1 MHFVLAWVIVLFT
14 GVCTADMMGYNSSF
28 RVSSSA
34 DLVTAAETRDGHDY
48 STIQLNITSVQTPYY
63 ITSVEKRVRIPLSTS
78 DERMVISA
86 ANINDYTVFHPADA
100 AQYTQ
105 QTIPFGQYLHFG
117 PLDPTKA
124 IFVGYDIISA
134 TDTFSV
140 YLVTQTEYQNLQN
153 QQSFQYYTSFSKIDT
168 QSARFLSA
176 GVPANY
182 FTEQL
187 YLIIIAGVQNLNGI
201 TLMMNVRVLN
211 GSPNTCVSGSCPCSV
226 NSCNSQGL
234 CATDATGEVFPLCSC
249 FTGYSGSQCSSY
261 TCDTVVC
268 GNHASCVGFE
278 TCSCDSG
285 WIQTSSTNN
294 PLECNHDSANECES
308 YCNSNTPGTCK
319 SYIYDES
326 ASPSASL
333 ESIDCSPNP
342 IAKFAIARNVM
353 VETLDGTSVQ
363 VCLSPD
369 PYNPTASIIKCVI
382 AASSNGH
389 QTQCLLS
396 SSPSTDGIVGGNSTS
411 LYLFVTGCSS
421 GSSSSCSLRYAVE
434 LSCADQVIVL
444 PGTDSQD
451 DLLSNIERLSPLELG
466 ALGCG
471 AALILGLLILLIM
484 WMRRRQRSSNQSRAA
499 EPGTASNHPI
509 RNESIA
515 TDDAIMNVYASRPH
529 MELNNVLAAPVHG
542 GESVS
547 FLQMQPFRS
556 SAASPAAAEF
566 AHSRAPS
573 LRESIGL
580 QQGNANGTG
589 SIRSNNSIVEPPAS
603 QNDYRAQNLYEIP

>member
-1 MHFVLAWVIVLFT
+1 
-14 GVCTADMMGYNSSF
+14 
-28 RVSSSA
+28 
-34 DLVTAAETRDGHDY
+34 
-48 STIQLNITSVQTPYY
+48 
-63 ITSVEKRVRIPLSTS
+63 
-78 DERMVISA
+78 
-86 ANINDYTVFHPADA
+86 
-100 AQYTQ
+100 
-105 QTIPFGQYLHFG
+105 
-117 PLDPTKA
+117 
-124 IFVGYDIISA
+124 
-134 TDTFSV
+134 
-140 YLVTQTEYQNLQN
+140 
-153 QQSFQYYTSFSKIDT
+153 
-168 QSARFLSA
+168 
-176 GVPANY
+176 
-182 FTEQL
+182 
-187 YLIIIAGVQNLNGI
+187 
-201 TLMMNVRVLN
+201 
-211 GSPNTCVSGSCPCSV
+211 
-226 NSCNSQGL
+226 
-234 CATDATGEVFPLCSC
+234 
-249 FTGYSGSQCSSY
+249 
-261 TCDTVVC
+261 
-268 GNHASCVGFE
+268 
-278 TCSCDSG
+278 
-285 WIQTSSTNN
+285 
-294 PLECNHDSANECES
+294 
-308 YCNSNTPGTCK
+308 
-319 SYIYDES
+319 
-326 ASPSASL
+326 
-333 ESIDCSPNP
+333 
-342 IAKFAIARNVM
+342 
-353 VETLDGTSVQ
+353 
-363 VCLSPD
+363 
-369 PYNPTASIIKCVI
+369 
-382 AASSNGH
+382 
-389 QTQCLLS
+389 
-396 SSPSTDGIVGGNSTS
+396 
-411 LYLFVTGCSS
+411 
-421 GSSSSCSLRYAVE
+421 VE